1 MEVSDFVGPLN
12 IRAETERQECEWL
25 LTSGVLGR
33 SGNLAR
39 VLKYICEEYFQG
51 KADQTKEYTIAVEA
65 LGRRSDFDPHTDP
78 IVRVTIH
85 SLRKRLIEIYQN
97 EGQTRTVRLVIPLGH
112 YAPSF
117 VHRSQTNTRRTAGSD
132 QPEQPSQE
140 KAYRFTWKVAAS
152 TVKPRRQGLSVF
164 QAWTVA
170 GILLTTA
177 SVATWFGLRERKKER
192 LAHAS
197 ISANWQTPLPQASIH
212 ALMGNDRAPYV
223 DHSGNTLTMQTIAQM
238 ESMSTYL
245 RSGSKAQKMLRSILA
260 AFVVLLI
267 VSFR

>member
-1 MEVSDFVGPLN
+1 MRPL
-12 IRAETERQECEWL
+12 
-25 LTSGVLGR
+25 
-33 SGNLAR
+33 
-39 VLKYICEEYFQG
+39 
-51 KADQTKEYTIAVEA
+51 
-65 LGRRSDFDPHTDP
+65 
-78 IVRVTIH
+78 
-85 SLRKRLIEIYQN
+85 
-97 EGQTRTVRLVIPLGH
+97 
-112 YAPSF
+112 F

-140 KAYRFTWKVAAS
+140 KSPTDSPVKVAAS

-223 DHSGNTLTMQTIAQM
+223 DHSGNTCSHRQTIAQM